1 MTPVERRCLD
11 AVLDLSRGDIAP
23 SYAEIAAAMGVGKTS
38 IHRAVHALVR
48 LGFIE
53 RVPGKARS
61 VRVVRSTGI
70 GQHVQA
76 LIRQYGGLAVVAEIA
91 RQTAPQTTGAA

>member
-11 AVLDLSRGDIAP
+11 AVLRLSRGDVAP

-38 IHRAVHALVR
+38 IHRAVHSLVR
-48 LGFIE
+48 LGFVE
-53 RVPGKARS
+53 KTPGKARS

-70 GQHVQA
+70 GLHVEA
-76 LIRQYGGLAVVAEIA
+76 LIAQYGGRAVAAELA
-91 RQTAPQTTGAA
+91 RQMERG